1 MQLELSL
8 VLIYLGKVLNHQTVV
23 ERIHLGEEK
32 FWCRR
37 LHTGT
42 RVAFLIKTD
51 REGGL
56 LDVSETHF

>member
-8 VLIYLGKVLNHQTVV
+8 VLIYLGQVLNHQAVV

-32 FWCRR
+32 FWCRW

-51 REGGL
+51 RVE
-56 LDVSETHF
+56 VC